1 TVSESGATI
10 TVEGGGADIYGTSDQ
25 FFFRYITMR
34 GDGELL
40 VRVQSLEN
48 TNAWAKAGVMMR
60 ESTAPGA
67 RNAMMAFTPGNGV
80 TFQHRSG
87 TSQATTETHTAAA
100 APRWV
105 RLVRRGSSFSGYHS
119 ADGVAWSAFGTA
131 NIPLGESVLAGL
143 AVTSHNNATLAT
155 AVFTGFQLLPS
166 PWGAGDIGAPA
177 LAGTYGYDPATEGWS
192 VKGAG

>member
-1 TVSESGATI
+1 SA
-10 TVEGGGADIYGTSDQ
+10 DQ
-25 FFFRYITMR
+25 FFFRYVTMR

-67 RNAMMAFTPGNGV
+67 RNAMMTLTPGNGV
-80 TFQHRSG
+80 SFQYRG
-87 TSQATTETHTAAA
+87 TASQATTEIHTPAT

-119 ADGVAWSAFGTA
+119 ADGIAWVAFGTA

-155 AVFTGFQLLPS
+155 AIFTGLRLLP
-166 PWGAGDIGAPA
+166 
-177 LAGTYGYDPATEGWS
+177 
-192 VKGAG
+192 